1 MSLPSS
7 LGPMSLTHSWL
18 DSIRTLGAL
27 GRVQGDLGFAKTIV
41 MLSNEK
47 TWAGKGGEGLVHWP
61 QLCLPN

>member
-1 MSLPSS
+1 
-7 LGPMSLTHSWL
+7 MSLTHSWL